1 MTDGERFTVDCA
13 RRAAARDELGA
24 WVAGFLSSP
33 GSDNAPLA
41 HKLTHPP
48 RTWIGP
54 VRLPLDQL
62 NRLAGPPDHPVLVP
76 VDDDEWRDDVDD
88 LEDKVGEG
96 WEPPPM
102 IVTFRDDELHLEDG
116 NHRVEGL
123 RRAGERHA
131 WAVVSFDAPEERDR
145 FLARA
150 PQSVPED
157 GP

>member
-1 MTDGERFTVDCA
+1 MTDGPRFTVESA
-13 RRAAARDELGA
+13 REAAARDELGA

-41 HKLTHPP
+41 HMLTHPP

-62 NRLAGPPDHPVLVP
+62 CRLAGPPDHPVIVP
-76 VDDDEWRDDVDD
+76 IEDDACFDHVAD
-88 LEDKVGEG
+88 LEDKVENG

-102 IVTFRDDELHLEDG
+102 IVTFRDDQLHLEDG

-123 RRAGERHA
+123 RRAGEREA
-131 WAVVSFDAPEERDR
+131 WAVVSFDTPEERDR

-150 PQSVPED
+150 PESVADP
-157 GP
+157 